1 MRAER
6 RQELDTEQLPVQ
18 SLADTV
24 VVLRHV
30 LQDGSRWTTLLFVG
44 ALGHLVLRLVHESL
58 HVFPSLLQPCK
69 FSLALWSL
77 PGSRDGSTSALRFCR
92 PM

>member
-44 ALGHLVLRLVHESL
+44 ALGRLVHESL